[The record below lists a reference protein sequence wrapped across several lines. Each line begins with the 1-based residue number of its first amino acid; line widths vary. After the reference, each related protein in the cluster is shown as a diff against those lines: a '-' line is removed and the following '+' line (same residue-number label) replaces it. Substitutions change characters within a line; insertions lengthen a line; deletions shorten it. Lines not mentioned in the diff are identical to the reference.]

1 MTPIL
6 QPCVGTP
13 LETARA
19 DLLGR
24 DVKVIEARF
33 RGRCSLNEKRPE
45 RRCSRRSSLCISASA
60 SRASADDGPLG
71 DFFHIAHALTRSR
84 SCCVGLHAACRCRES
99 RAPQRRERSVEKH
112 HGSLSLSA
120 RLNARHQDASVVKEH
135 QWRRSMSVSRRDVD
149 LCAFFGR
156 LFINC
161 DRLLG
166 AGCLSCPED
175 SETAA
180 GEIPTRRAEEGRG
193 REHQD
198 TQVGHR

>member
-1 MTPIL
+1 MFPEGAAGDHRCASLHL
-6 QPCVGTP
+6 QAGHLQTMDP
-13 LETARA
+13 LEIFSHR
-19 DLLGR
+19 
-24 DVKVIEARF
+24 
-33 RGRCSLNEKRPE
+33 
-45 RRCSRRSSLCISASA
+45 
-60 SRASADDGPLG
+60 
-71 DFFHIAHALTRSR
+71 TRSDTKQVLLR
-84 SCCVGLHAACRCRES
+84 RPACSLHAACRCRES

-112 HGSLSLSA
+112 HRSLSLSA

-135 QWRRSMSVSRRDVD
+135 QWRRPMSVSRRDVD

-156 LFINC
+156 LFIDC

-180 GEIPTRRAEEGRG
+180 GEVPTRRAEEGRG

>member
-1 MTPIL
+1 M
-6 QPCVGTP
+6 
-13 LETARA
+13 
-19 DLLGR
+19 
-24 DVKVIEARF
+24 F
-33 RGRCSLNEKRPE
+33 PE
-45 RRCSRRSSLCISASA
+45 RKETRAEVQPEIIAVHLCICKQGIC
-60 SRASADDGPLG
+60 RRWTPWR
-71 DFFHIAHALTRSR
+71 FFHIAHALTPSR
-84 SCCVGLHAACRCRES
+84 SCCIGLHAACRCRES

-135 QWRRSMSVSRRDVD
+135 QWRRPMSVSRRDVD

-156 LFINC
+156 LFIDC

-175 SETAA
+175 SETAT